1 MISVLSVNYRSGS
14 DLAGLAESIAAHQGG
29 DPVELVVTNN
39 SPEERLT
46 VPSYS
51 TLPILILPSAN
62 IGYAA
67 GINLAFRHSRGDI
80 ILIANPDL
88 RIGPRCLDLAATF
101 LRENPQVGLVLPLL
115 RDASGRVQASVRR
128 FYTWPT
134 VLYARSPLRWLGWKP
149 AFFRRYLGEGLA
161 CGGPTPVDW
170 GLGGAMFLRR
180 RDCGDGEIFDERF
193 FLYFED
199 VDLCYRLW
207 SRGLRVMYCPQCECL
222 HAHRRTSRN
231 PLSKAGYHH
240 FRSLCAF
247 ILKYRG
253 LPRRPEQ
260 PPER

>member
-14 DLAGLAESIAAHQGG
+14 DLAGLAESIAAHLGR

-46 VPSYS
+46 LPSS
-51 TLPILILPSAN
+51 SALPIRILSSAN

-88 RIGPRCLDLAATF
+88 RIRPQCFDLAAAF
-101 LRENPQVGLVLPLL
+101 LRENAGVGLVLPLL
-115 RDASGRVQASVRR
+115 RDPSGRVQPSARR

-134 VLYARSPLRWLGWKP
+134 VLYARSPLRWLKWKP
-149 AFFRRYLGEGLA
+149 AFFRRYLGEGLDR
-161 CGGPTPVDW
+161 GGPTPVDW

-180 RDCGDGEIFDERF
+180 RDCGDHAIFDERF

-199 VDLCYRLW
+199 VDLCYRMW
-207 SRGLRVMYCPQCECL
+207 SRGLSVMYCPQCECL

-231 PLSKAGYHH
+231 PFSRAGYHH
-240 FRSLCAF
+240 LRSLCAF

-253 LPRRPEQ
+253 LPRRPDF
-260 PPER
+260 PLDA